1 MSYTYAHCS
10 ISLASGRCITPAVV
24 DGQHTLRL
32 CVGVCGQA
40 HIFVAYLLVA
50 SEWRLQFCPGM

>member
-1 MSYTYAHCS
+1 M
-10 ISLASGRCITPAVV
+10 TPAMV

-32 CVGVCGQA
+32 CVEVRGEA

-50 SEWRLQFCPGM
+50 SAWRLQFCPGM